1 MTCTFVVF
9 RILHARNGMA
19 ESIGAVLGH
28 NDQPL
33 AFEDER
39 AATAAAERM
48 NGGNA
53 RIGADHCTNVEFVP
67 GWIGERQ

>member
-9 RILHARNGMA
+9 RILRPSRGA

-28 NDQPL
+28 NGRPL

-39 AATAAAERM
+39 AATAAADRM
-48 NGGNA
+48 NDRNC
-53 RIGADHCTNVEFVP
+53 RVGADFCTNVEFVP